1 MNHPGLGAHLN
12 GHHAGQFQVVE
23 LLFKAVA
30 QVGVVVVLLGRLLG
44 LGLGGGLLE
53 LGQGLGA
60 GLVQGLLARQDIHG
74 QLLIIFRVQII
85 HLVQHG
91 DVLHQGQLVV
101 FQHCHNL
108 IHIGIG
114 LVKAGLQGH
123 GLLFLLLE
131 EAENA
136 AFLLLAE
143 GLQLHHQG
151 GQSLT
156 YLAQVLGAHVVQGVF
171 REVGNVLLG
180 GSAVLEHHGG
190 VGEVNFLGKILHHLL
205 LLGGELNLCHGLL
218 GGRRGS
224 GGCRGS
230 RGVQGGI

>member
-1 MNHPGLGAHLN
+1 M
-12 GHHAGQFQVVE
+12 
-23 LLFKAVA
+23 
-30 QVGVVVVLLGRLLG
+30 
-44 LGLGGGLLE
+44 
-53 LGQGLGA
+53 
-60 GLVQGLLARQDIHG
+60 
-74 QLLIIFRVQII
+74 
-85 HLVQHG
+85 
-91 DVLHQGQLVV
+91 V
-101 FQHCHNL
+101 FQHRHNL
-108 IHIGIG
+108 IHVGIG

-171 REVGNVLLG
+171 REVGNVLLS

-205 LLGGELNLCHGLL
+205 LLGGELNLCHGFLR
-218 GGRRGS
+218 GRSGS
-224 GGCRGS
+224 GGRGGG
-230 RGVQGGI
+230 RGVQGGIQGEGGGEIGMVVHGTFLLRVIFGCHRRTDSYHPGLPGPASVPVRRCRC